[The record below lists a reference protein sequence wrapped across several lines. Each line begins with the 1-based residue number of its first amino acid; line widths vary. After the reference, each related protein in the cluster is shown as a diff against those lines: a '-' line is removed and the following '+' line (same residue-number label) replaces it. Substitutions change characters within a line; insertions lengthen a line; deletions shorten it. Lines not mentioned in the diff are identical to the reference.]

1 MIGKRNFLQPI
12 FLILFLITTT
22 SSISST
28 IACMVALRSL
38 VKGPFPEFYFLASVI
53 VSFLVSLAGSS
64 VIWSSLSSLVIKP
77 LLGSFSGSLLWSS
90 VIGSSLGSS
99 VIRSS
104 LMSWVLGLSPG
115 SWVLVF
121 CYAILSE
128 RIISGSSERRSSLM
142 FWVLGTT
149 VVSSFLSFRYA
160 VCYQLHQQLA
170 RFCIDFLF
178 RYFLSNGFFLF
189 FP

>member
-38 VKGPFPEFYFLASVI
+38 VKGLFPEFYFLSSVI
-53 VSFLVSLAGSS
+53 VSFLGSLAGSS

-77 LLGSFSGSLLWSS
+77 LLGSSSGSPLWSS

-115 SWVLVF
+115 SSVLVS

-128 RIISGSSERRSSLM
+128 RIISGTFREKVLLN
-142 FWVLGTT
+142 VLGPWDHCRVLIRLFPLCCLLSVAPTT
-149 VVSSFLSFRYA
+149 CEV
-160 VCYQLHQQLA
+160 LH
-170 RFCIDFLF
+170 
-178 RYFLSNGFFLF
+178 
-189 FP
+189 

>member
-1 MIGKRNFLQPI
+1 MDHLQNAMIGKRNFLQPI
-12 FLILFLITTT
+12 FLMLFLITTT

-28 IACMVALRSL
+28 ITCMVAFRSL
-38 VKGPFPEFYFLASVI
+38 VKGPFPEFYFLSSVI
-53 VSFLVSLAGSS
+53 VSFLGFLAGSS

-77 LLGSFSGSLLWSS
+77 LLGSFSGSPLCSS

-115 SWVLVF
+115 FSVLVF

-128 RIISGSSERRSSLM
+128 RIISGVFREKVLLN
-142 FWVLGTT
+142 VLGPWDHCRVLIPLFPLCCLLSVAPTT
-149 VVSSFLSFRYA
+149 CEVM
-160 VCYQLHQQLA
+160 H
-170 RFCIDFLF
+170 
-178 RYFLSNGFFLF
+178 
-189 FP
+189 